1 MRLNN
6 IFVCLF
12 FQVSTEGNRELEGHK
27 NIPEHSRHQ
36 FSRFLWSGVS
46 DGLAGLLSPQ
56 VLCSLPAQAYS
67 PNDRKFPTAESKSQ
81 WTSTFRPLSASL
93 LHLLHRPEQDPGV
106 MNRVENLRSRVEKLR
121 SREMDFTFVG
131 KVTLQGSP
139 HTGR

>member
-12 FQVSTEGNRELEGHK
+12 FQVSIEGNRELDGHK
-27 NIPEHSRHQ
+27 KIPEHSHHQ

-67 PNDRKFPTAESKSQ
+67 SNDRKFPTAESKSQ
-81 WTSTFRPLSASL
+81 WASTFKSLSASL
-93 LHLLHRPEQDPGV
+93 LHLLHRAEQDPGV
-106 MNRVENLRSRVEKLR
+106 ISRVEKLR
-121 SREMDFTFVG
+121 SRETDFTCVG
-131 KVTLQGSP
+131 KVTLQGGP